1 MANKMTDSTARDLR
15 RELRGVV
22 MGAARGHS
30 RVRVCPRDWIFLATR
45 LLFPR
50 IEFRRYLHDAC
61 GPLFAAL
68 DSDRYWQAS
77 RRTDVRL
84 AHKLISPTADKM
96 IMIHI
101 LTTKK

>member
-15 RELRGVV
+15 REVPGVV

-30 RVRVCPRDWIFLATR
+30 RVRVCPRDWLFLATR
-45 LLFPR
+45 LLFPS
-50 IEFRRYLHDAC
+50 IEFGRYLHDAY

-77 RRTDVRL
+77 SRIDVRL
-84 AHKLISPTADKM
+84 AHKLFSTTADKM
-96 IMIHI
+96 RIIHI